1 MAMRILITLL
11 ACLFILNPC
20 PLLAQPKAQRLMQRM
35 KGNTLSE
42 RAIARAAKEKITL
55 QQKRAESLRKRQEA
69 LELNQLSEQF
79 GLRVKERIVKK
90 NSKENRQLRKELR
103 RKQQE
108 KTLFANPNFNLK
120 DALTNIIERHPDDVV
135 AALYDMRKMRQKRGE
150 DANPEYFRLFAIV
163 YYKQHLK
170 TLTQHMYEFIDRVAQ
185 TGFKSLEKDVMLRM
199 QELFSQKQG
208 LLNSGLR
215 LKAERLR
222 LRYLKNV
229 SRANDLNFN
238 PEDLIFAYEQK
249 VSALPPDF
257 AIRHITANTQ
267 IYIGREKIPLSFYS
281 YDISYITELY
291 KQLLNKDGSADDIT
305 VILDKTSRQIALYNK
320 DKQVWIRVTPHEYAS
335 VNKLHIHLNEVRHI
349 DVEMPNGKHFKDR
362 MLFNVSIPIWPGAT
376 RPYFG
381 GKHYDLYEKM
391 VLAPAYILTREKN
404 TNVVYGNIF

>member
-1 MAMRILITLL
+1 
-11 ACLFILNPC
+11 
-20 PLLAQPKAQRLMQRM
+20 
-35 KGNTLSE
+35 
-42 RAIARAAKEKITL
+42 
-55 QQKRAESLRKRQEA
+55 
-69 LELNQLSEQF
+69 
-79 GLRVKERIVKK
+79 
-90 NSKENRQLRKELR
+90 
-103 RKQQE
+103 
-108 KTLFANPNFNLK
+108 
-120 DALTNIIERHPDDVV
+120 
-135 AALYDMRKMRQKRGE
+135 
-150 DANPEYFRLFAIV
+150 
-163 YYKQHLK
+163 
-170 TLTQHMYEFIDRVAQ
+170 
-185 TGFKSLEKDVMLRM
+185 MLRM

-335 VNKLHIHLNEVRHI
+335 VNKLH
-349 DVEMPNGKHFKDR
+349 
-362 MLFNVSIPIWPGAT
+362 T

-381 GKHYDLYEKM
+381 GKNYDLYEKM